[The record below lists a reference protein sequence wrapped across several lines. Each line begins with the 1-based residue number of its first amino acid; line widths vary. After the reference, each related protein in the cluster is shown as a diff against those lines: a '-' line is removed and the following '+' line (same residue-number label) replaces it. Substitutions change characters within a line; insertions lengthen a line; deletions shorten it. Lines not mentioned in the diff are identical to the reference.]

1 MFKSKIFYVV
11 LILVLVSAF
20 FVYKKVAKKNNSNEV
35 AYFMK
40 PTDQKL
46 WGVLVLTSGVPDS
59 QNMANG
65 FLCLEQAS
73 QLEKVDLYMP
83 DMGHG
88 SEPPKVTQISVP
100 AQFAKYNSSI
110 ANLGCYSI
118 ESMQIFMPGTWQVR
132 IFNKGKEGAVG
143 IFTLNLLK

>member
-1 MFKSKIFYVV
+1 MRKAPRNQID
-11 LILVLVSAF
+11 I
-20 FVYKKVAKKNNSNEV
+20 
-35 AYFMK
+35 
-40 PTDQKL
+40 
-46 WGVLVLTSGVPDS
+46 
-59 QNMANG
+59 
-65 FLCLEQAS
+65 CEQL
-73 QLEKVDLYMP
+73 Q
-83 DMGHG
+83 GHG

-100 AQFAKYNSSI
+100 AQFAKYKSSI